1 MLENIKSQADNS
13 LMPTYAHFP
22 VSIEKGN
29 GATFI
34 DSEGNEVIDFGSGI
48 GVNSLG
54 YNNDGWINAVTEQLK
69 KVQHTSN
76 LYYNG
81 TVAE

>member
-1 MLENIKSQADNS
+1 MNLENIKNLADNN

-22 VSIEKGN
+22 VSIEKGS

-54 YNNDGWINAVTEQLK
+54 YHNEG
-69 KVQHTSN
+69 
-76 LYYNG
+76 
-81 TVAE
+81 